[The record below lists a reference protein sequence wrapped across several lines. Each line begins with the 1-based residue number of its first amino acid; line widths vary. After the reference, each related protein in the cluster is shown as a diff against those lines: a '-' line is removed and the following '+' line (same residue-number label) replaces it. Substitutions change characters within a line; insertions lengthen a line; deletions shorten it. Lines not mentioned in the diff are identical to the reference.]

1 MDLKQVKLSK
11 SEWESIEIPVSDKE
25 KEVLSLITQGYTDV
39 NIKIN
44 KTNSLFTYLKIEFN
58 VEIEEFLFN
67 KYFGD
72 KVKEFIK
79 KYNLTCIKFE
89 KSKGN
94 KHKKHKM
101 LVANANEIVE
111 VVATGG
117 GANEIAA
124 NVVTEPQAGDG
135 ICYIDINTNVK
146 LKSKDQIRLNR
157 MDTINPDMTE
167 IYEFIL
173 FNHFDKLLAERSKSN
188 KHWMFHYYTL
198 RKLLANTIEK
208 INNHLRNIIIAVL
221 DTVESEVDLGHI
233 VDNSVEFIE
242 KNTHL
247 LKYGDMTLY
256 EHQKEVFTAAKG
268 YSAKLILYIA
278 PTGTGKTMT
287 PLGLSEEN
295 RVIFV
300 CAARHVGLQLARAA
314 ISSGKKIAFAFGCS
328 SAQDVRLHFFAAA
341 DYTINKRSGG
351 IGKVDNSNG
360 RKVEIIICDIRS
372 YLPAMYYMLAFNSP
386 RNIVVQWDEPT
397 ITMDYPSH
405 PLHSVI
411 KKNWQENLIPNMV
424 LSSATLP
431 KEHELTQTIADFRA
445 KFTKPRCDPPRIF
458 NIVSHDCK
466 KSIPIIN
473 NNGFVVMPHYT
484 CGSDYN
490 EVLKVS
496 QHCDENLTLLR
507 YLDLKEA
514 SDFIMYA
521 ERYNCT
527 KSSAKFDRNFAS
539 VDDITMMSIKLHY
552 LKVLKNIKTEETWSQ
567 IYRHFMETRYKR
579 IVPNSGIDA
588 TGNKLSKSVSVGPGS
603 TYRTGNAPVNGTIG
617 GTPLSRMASQQETN
631 LALPRPEPNGSC
643 AIYIT
648 TKDSY
653 SLTDGPTIF
662 LANDVQKIA
671 KFCIQQAN
679 IPAVIM
685 KDITEKIE
693 FNNAIN
699 EKISELEHTLSFEE
713 EKLTNKLLGSTG
725 ASSKTKEKKSKM
737 KIASKMID
745 RSLVADENPSIEKLR
760 AIIEDLKG
768 MVKSAS
774 LNDIFIPNKL
784 AHLDKWAVGLDTKLA
799 FTSNIDEQSITAIML
814 LKDVED
820 SWKVLLLLGIGVFT
834 EHKSIAYTEIMKKLA
849 DKQQLY
855 LIIADSDYIYGT
867 NYQFC
872 HGYLSKDLNM
882 TQEKIIQALGRIGRN
897 NIQQEYSARFRDD
910 DQIKTL
916 FTKFRSE
923 DKPEVLNMN
932 VLFNSGNIR
941 WNGTDY
947 VEVTEEEL
955 NNANAEFQ
963 DEDNDEDE
971 GEEDEDE
978 DEESTTA

>member
-11 SEWESIEIPVSDKE
+11 SEWDSIEIPVSDKE
-25 KEVLSLITQGYTDV
+25 KEVLSLIIQGYKDV

-44 KTNSLFTYLKIEFN
+44 KTNSLFTYLKIESN
-58 VEIEEFLFN
+58 TEIEEFLFN
-67 KYFGD
+67 KYFVD
-72 KVKEFIK
+72 KIKQFIK

-101 LVANANEIVE
+101 AATRANEIEE
-111 VVATGG
+111 VSAIAGG
-117 GANEIAA
+117 GAAVE
-124 NVVTEPQAGDG
+124 EPDAGDG
-135 ICYIDINTNVK
+135 IYYLDINPNIK
-146 LKSKDQIRLNR
+146 LKNRDQIRLNR
-157 MDTINPDMTE
+157 MDTINPETAD

-173 FNHFDKLLAERSKSN
+173 FSHFDKLLDERSKLN
-188 KHWMFHYYTL
+188 KHWLFHYYTL
-198 RKLLANTIEK
+198 RKLLANTIDK
-208 INNHLRNIIIAVL
+208 INNYLRNIIVTVL
-221 DTVESEVDLGHI
+221 DTVEGEVDLGHI

-242 KNTHL
+242 KNSHL

-268 YSAKLILYIA
+268 YGPKLILYIA

-328 SAQDVRLHFFAAA
+328 SAEDVRLHYFAAA
-341 DYTINKRSGG
+341 DYTINKRTGG

-397 ITMDYPSH
+397 ITMDYNSH

-431 KEHELTQTIADFRA
+431 KENELTQTIDDFRA
-445 KFTKPRCDPPRIF
+445 KFTKPKCDPPRIF

-466 KSIPIIN
+466 KTIPIIN

-484 CGSDYN
+484 CGSDYS
-490 EVLKVS
+490 EVLKVAE
-496 QHCDENLTLLR
+496 HCDENLTLLR
-507 YLDLKEA
+507 YFDLKEA
-514 SDFIMYA
+514 SDFIMYS
-521 ERYNCT
+521 ERNDYT
-527 KSSAKFDRNFAS
+527 KSVAKFIRNFAS
-539 VDDITMMSIKLHY
+539 VDDINMMSIKMHY

-567 IYRHFMETRYKR
+567 IYRHFTNVRYKR

-588 TGNKLSKSVSVGPGS
+588 TGNKISKSVSVGPGA
-603 TYRTGNAPVNGTIG
+603 TYRTGNAPINGKIG
-617 GTPLSRMASQQETN
+617 GTPLSRLASQQDTN
-631 LALPRPEPNGSC
+631 LALPRAEPNGSC
-643 AIYIT
+643 AIYVT

-653 SLTDGPTIF
+653 TLTDGPTIF
-662 LANDVQKIA
+662 LANDVQKVA

-699 EKISELEHTLSFEE
+699 EKISELEHTLAFEE

-725 ASSKTKEKKSKM
+725 TSSKTKEKKSKM

-745 RSLVADENPSIEKLR
+745 RSLVADENPSIEKMR
-760 AIIEDLKG
+760 DIIEDLKG

-774 LNDIFIPNKL
+774 LNDVFIPNKL
-784 AHLDKWAVGLDTKLA
+784 AHLEKWAVGLDTKLA
-799 FTSNIDEQSITAIML
+799 FTSNIDEQSITSIML

-910 DQIKTL
+910 EQIKTL

-932 VLFNSGNIR
+932 ILFNSGNIR

-955 NNANAEFQ
+955 NNATTEFQ
-963 DEDNDEDE
+963 DDDVSD
-971 GEEDEDE
+971 EEDDDE
-978 DEESTTA
+978 DEESAVDNA

>member
-58 VEIEEFLFN
+58 PEIEEFLFN

-72 KVKEFIK
+72 KIKEFIK

-101 LVANANEIVE
+101 VLAAANEIAVAATANEIV
-111 VVATGG
+111 
-117 GANEIAA
+117 AA
-124 NVVTEPQAGDG
+124 EESDG
-135 ICYIDINTNVK
+135 ICYIDINTNIK

-157 MDTINPDMTE
+157 MDTINPDATE

-173 FNHFDKLLAERSKSN
+173 FNHFDKLLFERSKSN
-188 KHWMFHYYTL
+188 KHWLFHYYTL

-221 DTVESEVDLGHI
+221 DTVEGEVDLGHI

-314 ISSGKKIAFAFGCS
+314 ISCGKKIAFAFGCS
-328 SAQDVRLHFFAAA
+328 SAEDVRLHFFAAA
-341 DYTINKRSGG
+341 DYTINKRTGG

-386 RNIVVQWDEPT
+386 RNIIVQWDEPT
-397 ITMDYPSH
+397 ITMDYQSH
-405 PLHSVI
+405 HLHSVI

-445 KFTKPRCDPPRIF
+445 KFTKPRCDPPSIF

-466 KSIPIIN
+466 KSIPILN

-507 YLDLKEA
+507 YFDLKEA

-521 ERYNCT
+521 ERNDCT
-527 KSSAKFDRNFAS
+527 KSVAKFIRNFAS
-539 VDDITMMSIKLHY
+539 VDDINMMSIKLHY

-567 IYRHFMETRYKR
+567 IYQHFRDTRYKR

-588 TGNKLSKSVSVGPGS
+588 AGNKLSKSVSVGPGS
-603 TYRTGNAPVNGTIG
+603 TYRTGNAPINGTIG
-617 GTPLSRMASQQETN
+617 GTPLSRMASQKETN
-631 LALPRPEPNGSC
+631 LALPRLEPNGSC
-643 AIYIT
+643 AIYVT

-653 SLTDGPTIF
+653 TLTDGPTIF
-662 LANDVQKIA
+662 LANDVQKVA

-699 EKISELEHTLSFEE
+699 EKISELEHTLAFEE

-760 AIIEDLKG
+760 TIIEELKG

-784 AHLDKWAVGLDTKLA
+784 SHLEKWAVGLDTKLA
-799 FTSNIDEQSITAIML
+799 FTSNIDEQSIMSIML

-910 DQIKTL
+910 EQIKTL

-955 NNANAEFQ
+955 NNATTEFQ
-963 DEDNDEDE
+963 DEDESDDES
-971 GEEDEDE
+971 E
-978 DEESTTA
+978 DEESATA